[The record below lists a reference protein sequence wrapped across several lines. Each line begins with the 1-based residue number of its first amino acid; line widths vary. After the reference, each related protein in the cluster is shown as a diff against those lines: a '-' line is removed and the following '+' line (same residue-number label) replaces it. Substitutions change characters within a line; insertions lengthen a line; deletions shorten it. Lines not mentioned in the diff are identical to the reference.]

1 MAMNTFDVTNKVSQS
16 GEYILG
22 AEQTGSH
29 ACYLIYGVLKA
40 GERGRVLKPGKGNEE
55 MVLVLRGDLLLR
67 GHCSGAL
74 KQGQALHLRDEES
87 CLLDNPCEHEAVYVI
102 AGGHAEGGHR

>member
-1 MAMNTFDVTNKVSQS
+1 MNTFDVASKVSQS

-40 GERGRVLKPGKGNEE
+40 GERGRELKPGKGHEE
-55 MVLVLRGDLLLR
+55 IILVLSGELSSH
-67 GHCSGAL
+67 GHYSGAL

-87 CLLDNPCEHEAVYVI
+87 CLLDNTGDDESVYVV
-102 AGGHAEGGHR
+102 AGGHAEGGHH